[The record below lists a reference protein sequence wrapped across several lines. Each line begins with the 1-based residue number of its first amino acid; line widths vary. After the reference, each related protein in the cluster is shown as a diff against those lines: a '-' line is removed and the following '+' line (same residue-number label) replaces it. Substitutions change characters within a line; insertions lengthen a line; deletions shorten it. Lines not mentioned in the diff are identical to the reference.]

1 MFKSDRNRYSLIFP
15 LFFYSSRASE
25 KAGRIYSCALR
36 LNPHSAARRFQLS
49 RTVFRISDAIAVAS
63 LVLISQYGAISS
75 ARSREIVASSSFTQR
90 DSSSPS
96 GTGFTSYRGERCQP
110 SALRIKPWFLMWSS
124 VLETAMLNT
133 IRFHSSVKSFLGAA
147 PLGGSIEVCLK
158 DLSEAFRFL
167 RR

>member
-1 MFKSDRNRYSLIFP
+1 MRDQFRCMLRIGKSRAEAALSCFSHIFCFQFPMIEKNRGIFKSARNRCSLTFP
-15 LFFYSSRASE
+15 LFFYSSRARE

-36 LNPHSAARRFQLS
+36 LNPHSAARRFQFS
-49 RTVFRISDAIAVAS
+49 RTVFRTSAAIAVAS

-110 SALRIKPWFLMWSS
+110 SALR
-124 VLETAMLNT
+124 
-133 IRFHSSVKSFLGAA
+133 
-147 PLGGSIEVCLK
+147 
-158 DLSEAFRFL
+158 LSL
-167 RR
+167 IHI

>member
-1 MFKSDRNRYSLIFP
+1 MHDQFRYTLKIGKIESWSGFGLFQPYFLLSISYDSGELGMFKSDRNRYSLIFP

-36 LNPHSAARRFQLS
+36 LNPHSAARRFQFS
-49 RTVFRISDAIAVAS
+49 RTVFRTSAAIVAAF

-96 GTGFTSYRGERCQP
+96 GTGFTSYKGERCQP
-110 SALRIKPWFLMWSS
+110 SALRIF
-124 VLETAMLNT
+124 V
-133 IRFHSSVKSFLGAA
+133 
-147 PLGGSIEVCLK
+147 
-158 DLSEAFRFL
+158 
-167 RR
+167 

>member
-36 LNPHSAARRFQLS
+36 LNPHSAARRFQFS

-96 GTGFTSYRGERCQP
+96 GTGVYIVQGREVPTICLEDKAVVSHVVIRIGNSHVEHDPCPQLCQ
-110 SALRIKPWFLMWSS
+110 I
-124 VLETAMLNT
+124 
-133 IRFHSSVKSFLGAA
+133 FLGSSAVRGIYRSM
-147 PLGGSIEVCLK
+147 P
-158 DLSEAFRFL
+158 
-167 RR
+167 